1 MKDNFNSFQTYIGCF
16 NLRILKLAITRF
28 EVDRCQIQP
37 IFTDSTVCI
46 AADALWMFQ
55 YHGAERVTWPQNGG
69 GQFIDSGIVYN
80 ATRMVYILVFNHN

>member
-46 AADALWMFQ
+46 AADAL
-55 YHGAERVTWPQNGG
+55 
-69 GQFIDSGIVYN
+69 
-80 ATRMVYILVFNHN
+80 